1 METIQFNGNTYLFDI
16 TEAFKHNL
24 LKQMPDRPTSWEEY
38 SETCEMSGCTN
49 AYNLDTCVHGR
60 LSRFYDAFNSEDEA
74 KAFCALGRLIQLR
87 DAWWGDW
94 RPDWESGNMRMYCI
108 DVEKNKVCV
117 SLVLTFNFILVFPTE
132 EMCRDFLDKFIDLI
146 EQAKMFL

>member
-16 TEAFKHNL
+16 AEAFKHNL
-24 LKQMPDRPTSWEEY
+24 LKQMPYRPTSWEEY
-38 SETCEMSGCTN
+38 SDICDMSGCTN
-49 AYNLDTCVHGR
+49 ASTLDKYIHGR
-60 LSRFYDAFNSEDEA
+60 LRRFYDSFNSEDEA

-94 RPDWESGNMRMYCI
+94 RPDWESGKCMYSI
-108 DVEKNKVCV
+108 DVHKNTVCL
-117 SLVLTFNFILVFPTE
+117 SNAFTFNSILVFPTE
-132 EMCRDFLDKFIDLI
+132 EMCRDFLDKFSDLI